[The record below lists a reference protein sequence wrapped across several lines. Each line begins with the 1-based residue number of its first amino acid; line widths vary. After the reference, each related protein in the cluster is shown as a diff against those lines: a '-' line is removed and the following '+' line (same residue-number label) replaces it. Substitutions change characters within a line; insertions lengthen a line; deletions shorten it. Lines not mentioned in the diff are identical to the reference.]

1 VTIDL
6 PGDVP
11 WEVHRVAT
19 SRRYTDPLHT
29 IMTRWSLID
38 VWRANL
44 VLDAL
49 ADAEVRAME
58 EA

>member
-1 VTIDL
+1 MTIDL

-19 SRRYTDPLHT
+19 ARRYSDSLHT
-29 IMTRWSLID
+29 IMTRWSLVE

-49 ADAEVRAME
+49 ADAEDRAME
-58 EA
+58 D